1 MIHII
6 TDSCADLSPTL
17 KERHHIHTVP
27 LSVFLGGQTYL
38 DGEEI
43 GLTELFAGV
52 KQHNQLPK
60 TSAVPQSR
68 FESAFQDLT
77 GDLLVLTISSQ
88 LSATYQSAFL
98 ASQSFPE
105 RTIRV
110 IDTFNLSTGIG
121 LLALRA
127 AELRDAGE
135 SLDEIAQDITQCV
148 PKVRTAFIIDT
159 LEYLYMGGRCS
170 AMQNVMS
177 SLLQIRPVIECR
189 PDGTLGIQ
197 SKVRGTRKKALASLV
212 ESFRKNLEKV
222 DLHRVFITHTGCD
235 EDAQAVSAEI
245 ANLAPIQEICI
256 TYAGA
261 TVASHCGPN
270 TLGIIYLEK

>member
-6 TDSCADLSPTL
+6 TDSCADLSPAL
-17 KERHHIHTVP
+17 KERYHIHTVP
-27 LSVFLGGQTYL
+27 LSVYLGGQTYL

-43 GLTELFAGV
+43 SLAELFAGV

-60 TSAVPQSR
+60 TSAVPQGR
-68 FESAFQDLT
+68 FEAAFQSLT

-88 LSATYQSAFL
+88 LSATYQSAVL
-98 ASQSFPE
+98 ASRTYPD

-110 IDTFNLSTGIG
+110 IDTSNLSTGIG

-127 AELRDAGE
+127 AELRDAGK
-135 SLDEIAQDITQCV
+135 SLDEIAEDITQTA
-148 PKVRTAFIIDT
+148 PRVRTAFIIDT

-170 AMQNVMS
+170 AMQNIMG

-197 SKVRGTRKKALASLV
+197 SRVRGTRKKALASLV
-212 ESFRKNLEKV
+212 ESFRKNLEQM

-235 EDAQAVSAEI
+235 EDAQAVGAEM
-245 ANLAPIQEICI
+245 AALAPIQEICI
-256 TYAGA
+256 TYTGA
-261 TVASHCGPN
+261 TVACHCGPN